1 MGLICWLCRYWSD
14 PKVLTKLSAAMGD
27 SFDPTA
33 MAAAQGEAE
42 GPAEDEEELDVHGAA
57 SAGKLPVTDT
67 TAPKLSHVVMVQSTC
82 V

>member
-1 MGLICWLCRYWSD
+1 MLS
-14 PKVLTKLSAAMGD
+14 KLSAAMGD

-57 SAGKLPVTDT
+57 SAGMLPVIDR
-67 TAPKLSHVVMVQSTC
+67 TAPRLAFMLGWC
-82 V
+82 N